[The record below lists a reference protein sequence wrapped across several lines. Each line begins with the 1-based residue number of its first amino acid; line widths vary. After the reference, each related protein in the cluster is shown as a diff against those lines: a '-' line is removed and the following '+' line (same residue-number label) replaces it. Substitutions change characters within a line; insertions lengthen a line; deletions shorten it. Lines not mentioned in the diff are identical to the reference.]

1 MTSDFLR
8 NRIVSNIIRAIVI
21 CLLCYVAFNKLR
33 SAGAEIS
40 FEDACLK
47 LLDFNILSYILL
59 IVALS
64 FLNWHTEVIKWKLL
78 ANSSNTEGSYWSPIL
93 VGNLLGIITPGRL
106 GEYAGRAL
114 MSPHLDRSHAIYA
127 NFICSIGQN
136 AVNFLIGVPL
146 MYIFVRQHEIID
158 TLLDQTILYFSLI
171 IGILMILVLFQQKLF
186 IRLLARVG
194 VFKRLSLLQVENRTN
209 AKLLYWSIV
218 RYAIYTFQYVLALQ
232 AFGANLSYPA
242 AITGIGTLYIFKS
255 ILPLPSVF
263 GVILRVQLA
272 LLVWAE
278 LSPDFNGIILA
289 SLALWL
295 FNQFIPGLLGL
306 PTFWK
311 TTESQN

>member
-1 MTSDFLR
+1 MISDFLKKSIIA
-8 NRIVSNIIRAIVI
+8 NTIRATVI
-21 CLLCYVAFNKLR
+21 CLLCYVAFNKLI
-33 SAGAEIS
+33 SVGAEIS

-47 LLDFNILSYILL
+47 LLDFNILSYIL
-59 IVALS
+59 IIAALS
-64 FLNWHTEVIKWKLL
+64 FLNWYTEVLKWRLL
-78 ANSSNTEGSYWSPIL
+78 VNSSNSEKSNWSPIL
-93 VGNLLGIITPGRL
+93 VGNLLGIITPARL

-114 MSPHLDRSHAIYA
+114 MSPHLDRSQVFYA

-136 AVNFLIGVPL
+136 AVNLSLGVPL
-146 MYIFVRQHEIID
+146 MYIFVRQHEI
-158 TLLDQTILYFSLI
+158 LEPYLDQTILYFSFI
-171 IGILMILVLFQQKLF
+171 IGIFLIIVLFHQRLLF
-186 IRLLARVG
+186 RLLARWDI
-194 VFKRLSLLQVENRTN
+194 FKKLSIVHIGNSTN

-232 AFGANLSYPA
+232 AFDANLSYSA
-242 AITGIGTLYIFKS
+242 AVTGIGTLYIFKS

-306 PTFWK
+306 PKFWK
-311 TTESQN
+311 RTGA